1 MQRIPSTQALRALES
16 FARHGT
22 VWKAADELNLT
33 RSAISHQLRLL
44 ERELGFQIFNRVGT
58 RIELT
63 EQGLGYAADIRQAL
77 NAIAGSASRHA
88 SRGVSGSITVSCP
101 PGFASNWL
109 CNYISHFRDA
119 YPDVRISIVTPR
131 RLDDISNPDVDV
143 FIAFGTGNWPS
154 MQVELIVEVE
164 FAPLCSPVLLNK
176 IGGLNEPSDIKK
188 MCLLHLT
195 DYEDWETW
203 LALAGV
209 DQSYASTGIVFS
221 DMNLVFAATLSGQ
234 GVAVGDRFTCR
245 HAMNSG
251 QLVQPFDISI
261 NSSRS
266 YYLVT
271 SEAKADNQAVVA
283 FSSWLR
289 SEMLKN
295 DADA

>member
-1 MQRIPSTQALRALES
+1 
-16 FARHGT
+16 
-22 VWKAADELNLT
+22 
-33 RSAISHQLRLL
+33 
-44 ERELGFQIFNRVGT
+44 
-58 RIELT
+58 
-63 EQGLGYAADIRQAL
+63 
-77 NAIAGSASRHA
+77 
-88 SRGVSGSITVSCP
+88 
-101 PGFASNWL
+101 
-109 CNYISHFRDA
+109 
-119 YPDVRISIVTPR
+119 
-131 RLDDISNPDVDV
+131 
-143 FIAFGTGNWPS
+143 
-154 MQVELIVEVE
+154 
-164 FAPLCSPVLLNK
+164 
-176 IGGLNEPSDIKK
+176 

-195 DYEDWETW
+195 DYEDWETR

-209 DQSYASTGIVFS
+209 DQSYASTGIIFS

-245 HAMNSG
+245 CMPVNSG